1 VSNAIVSS
9 LVNADIV
16 CSSAAR
22 GELVNIRVGNDPV
35 VYKIH
40 KDPLLEHSEYFKN
53 ALNGSWSESRDGIAP
68 LEDVDQRDCMTLFQC
83 TWKRHSHPH

>member
-1 VSNAIVSS
+1 MSANVRA
-9 LVNADIV
+9 
-16 CSSAAR
+16 SSAAR

-68 LEDVDQRDCMTLFQC
+68 LEDVDQRDFIPDYNRDWL
-83 TWKRHSHPH
+83 PVAE